1 MGERFVPGRGRGSPN
16 GGGALPAYK
25 VAVGQRVE
33 PAKVEAAKR
42 LRREMT
48 PAERVLWQHLRANRL
63 HGLHFRRQ
71 QAIDGFI
78 VDFYCHSAGLVVE
91 VDGDAHDDQALYDQE
106 RTEILAARGLHVLR
120 VRNEE
125 VLGDIV
131 SVLGT
136 VLEACG
142 RT

>member
-1 MGERFVPGRGRGSPN
+1 M
-16 GGGALPAYK
+16 PAYK

-91 VDGDAHDDQALYDQE
+91 VDGDAHDDQALYDEE
-106 RTEILAARGLHVLR
+106 RTGILATRGLRVLR
-120 VRNEE
+120 VRNED
-125 VLGDIV
+125 VLQDIA
-131 SVLGT
+131 SVLERI
-136 VLEACG
+136 VDACA

>member
-1 MGERFVPGRGRGSPN
+1 
-16 GGGALPAYK
+16 LPAYK

-91 VDGDAHDDQALYDQE
+91 VDGDAHDDQALYDEE
-106 RTEILAARGLHVLR
+106 RTGILATRGLRVLR
-120 VRNEE
+120 VRNED
-125 VLGDIV
+125 VLQDIA
-131 SVLGT
+131 SVLERI
-136 VLEACG
+136 VDACA